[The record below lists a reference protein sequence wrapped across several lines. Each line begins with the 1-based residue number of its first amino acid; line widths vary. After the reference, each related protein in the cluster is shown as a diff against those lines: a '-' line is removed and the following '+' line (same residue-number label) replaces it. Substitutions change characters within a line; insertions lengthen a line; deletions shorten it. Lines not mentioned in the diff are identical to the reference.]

1 MLCWENVLTGDWQW
15 DRPKELEQVKR
26 NEASGSISR
35 RHTEAKQDFPA
46 ADADNI
52 VLECEPGCDDAL
64 IIGVRL
70 HDDDFTDGT
79 HAIDQALV
87 LYKALS
93 KTTCVKEED
102 RSRSMDEDDGVEAS
116 TLPPHEVEAVHNRCV
131 CPRSA
136 VYAEGCKSK
145 VF

>member
-52 VLECEPGCDDAL
+52 VLECEPGCDDAS

-70 HDDDFTDGT
+70 HDDFTDGT
-79 HAIDQALV
+79 HAIDDIARTYMFDKLKPTEVQE
-87 LYKALS
+87 S
-93 KTTCVKEED
+93 F
-102 RSRSMDEDDGVEAS
+102 EAC
-116 TLPPHEVEAVHNRCV
+116 LEACEAVRQQ
-131 CPRSA
+131 
-136 VYAEGCKSK
+136 KLQQL
-145 VF
+145 